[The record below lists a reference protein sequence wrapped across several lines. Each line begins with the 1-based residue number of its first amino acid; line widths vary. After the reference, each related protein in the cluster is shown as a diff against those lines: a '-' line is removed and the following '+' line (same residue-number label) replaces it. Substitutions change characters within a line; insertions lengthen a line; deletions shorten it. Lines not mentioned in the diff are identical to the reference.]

1 MRSQFTAGQHV
12 SNRAGR
18 ILQVL
23 VSLLVAGLSGCTTII
38 TDNSLPWERI
48 PNLLQQKS
56 MMRYLHSSEFPVCI
70 KKNTAA
76 NPECRRVFRKGA
88 GYQLNG
94 RTSIQ
99 SISPNEPILT
109 LTNTRVSGQGRGQC
123 TSRIRREKSADFCAR
138 RCRCGCHRGI
148 WCQPQR
154 YHR

>member
-109 LTNTRVSGQGRGQC
+109 LTNTRVSGAPEDFADVWNFELPSEGLEGQF
-123 TSRIRREKSADFCAR
+123 IFCEHGKVHLYSMVFR
-138 RCRCGCHRGI
+138 
-148 WCQPQR
+148 
-154 YHR
+154 